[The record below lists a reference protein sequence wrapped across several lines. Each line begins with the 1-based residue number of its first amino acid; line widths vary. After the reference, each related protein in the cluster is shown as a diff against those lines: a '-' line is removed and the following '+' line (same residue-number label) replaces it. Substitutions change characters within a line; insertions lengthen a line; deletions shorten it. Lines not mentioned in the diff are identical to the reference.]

1 MKVLDVRTV
10 TWALVMVLFS
20 LRGIRSLTGPASPVT
35 AHSGESLTV
44 SCTYNSGFETH
55 RKYWCRGGNWKNCN
69 VVIKTSGRDGET
81 TSGRFSIRDVQSQR
95 TFSVTITA
103 VTREDEDTYFCGV
116 ERFLVDDMYV
126 IKVTVLP
133 GKVHMGLEHRDVT
146 LTAHCDSKCSKTEAV
161 TFCLEK
167 ILLNPLIF
175 KLYQQLYLR
184 PSVLILYG
192 TSPFSTLTLW
202 YLTLLYSY
210 SMVPHPSLL
219 LLYGTSPF
227 STLTLWYLTLLYSY
241 SMVLHPSLLLLYGT
255 SPFST
260 LTLWYLTL
268 LYSYSMVPHP
278 SLLLLYGT
286 SPFSTLTLWY
296 LTLLYSYS
304 MVPHPSLLLLYG
316 TSPFSTLTLW
326 YLTLLYSYSMVP
338 HPSLL
343 LLYGTS
349 PFSTLTLWYL
359 TLLYS
364 YSMVPH
370 PSLPCK
376 ESSSNALLLLT
387 LSMASDSAGVLVV
400 FHLLAIANLE
410 AVTT

>member
-1 MKVLDVRTV
+1 P
-10 TWALVMVLFS
+10 
-20 LRGIRSLTGPASPVT
+20 GIRSLTGPASPVT

-192 TSPFSTLTLW
+192 TSPFSTLTLCAC
-202 YLTLLYSY
+202 YPDLFCVLVTKRVVGGEKCRKMEILSPNITLFPDQEYYGPGEEVTIGCPGGYEPNCSLEFLS
-210 SMVPHPSLL
+210 SDSLL
-219 LLYGTSPF
+219 DLCTYKLRDLLPNS
-227 STLTLWYLTLLYSY
+227 
-241 SMVLHPSLLLLYGT
+241 V
-255 SPFST
+255 
-260 LTLWYLTL
+260 
-268 LYSYSMVPHP
+268 
-278 SLLLLYGT
+278 
-286 SPFSTLTLWY
+286 
-296 LTLLYSYS
+296 
-304 MVPHPSLLLLYG
+304 
-316 TSPFSTLTLW
+316 
-326 YLTLLYSYSMVP
+326 
-338 HPSLL
+338 
-343 LLYGTS
+343 
-349 PFSTLTLWYL
+349 
-359 TLLYS
+359 
-364 YSMVPH
+364 
-370 PSLPCK
+370 
-376 ESSSNALLLLT
+376 
-387 LSMASDSAGVLVV
+387 GVMHIEYAMIWGISGFVINV
-400 FHLLAIANLE
+400 S
-410 AVTT
+410 